1 MAKDQKTL
9 LSDEILQFLYKN
21 ASFQGLGKTEQ
32 QQLLERFG
40 QDENFVE
47 ILEISM
53 SLQEIIQEVEATMP
67 KMRENDYLLPLEQQ
81 KHLLK
86 ERSVVKGNVYFVPFN
101 EDENIF
107 SPMIILMQQSETLK
121 AYETFCKGT
130 IMPFFHLC
138 ATQKRDLIIIPFSET
153 VQEPMI
159 FIKGSLQLGLF
170 DRFINEYMDN
180 EATIVPAIEQVLAI
194 FKADTAC
201 NERDVLIITDNLF
214 NDYQSL
220 IQEDYAARFE
230 KLDIDISVIAMS
242 EIDFEAQPIPFAQ
255 KVYFANE

>member
-1 MAKDQKTL
+1 MAKDHKTL

-21 ASFQGLGKTEQ
+21 ASIQGLGNTEQ
-32 QQLLERFG
+32 QQLLERYG

-47 ILEISM
+47 IMEISM

-67 KMRENDYLLPLEQQ
+67 KMREKECLLSLERQ

-86 ERSVVKGNVYFVPFN
+86 ERSVVEGNVYFVPFN
-101 EDENIF
+101 EVENVY
-107 SPMIILMQQSETLK
+107 SPMIVLMQQSETLK
-121 AYETFCKGT
+121 ACETFCKGT
-130 IMPFFHLC
+130 ITPFFHLC
-138 ATQKRDLIIIPFSET
+138 ATQKRDLIIIPFSKT

-159 FIKGSLQLGLF
+159 FKKGLLQLALF

-194 FKADTAC
+194 FNEDTAC
-201 NERDVLIITDNLF
+201 NERDVIIITDNLF
-214 NDYQSL
+214 SDYQSL

-242 EIDFEAQPIPFAQ
+242 EINFETQPIPFAQ